1 MLDAADDA
9 RAPRAVAMDAAVD
22 ASAAPRFRSGA
33 ATRRTRAR
41 GIDELLPR
49 RERGSS
55 SSRNELNER

>member
-33 ATRRTRAR
+33 ATRSARAR
-41 GIDELLPR
+41 SIDELLR
-49 RERGSS
+49 RERSSS